1 MITRIHRM
9 KEETRLRGGSVVS
22 SLRLEIE
29 KAMGL
34 KFPERNGEVIV
45 RFEESMEIPP
55 AAEALMRGLYRDPDS
70 VRQGFK
76 LLHQETGTLIDILMP
91 RRSRLREW
99 ADSLPERPKEAE
111 SFLKETADQLLK
123 REQRLVQAEREL
135 VGQLQESGLEDV
147 YPIPLGAFGICSY
160 REPTV
165 KIFLKPLGRFA
176 EIAQIN
182 PELLRQTVRV
192 HFLFL
197 LLLIAGVDLDGQV
210 YARGGEDECT
220 HWLTSIYTIRY
231 LKSQSAELL
240 QCYLEW
246 IKAWGGKMPNQS
258 LLNERECEK
267 TRAAMVF
274 WRRKTN
280 ISWEE
285 CWRIINQLERPGNSN
300 SMVFN

>member
-1 MITRIHRM
+1 M
-9 KEETRLRGGSVVS
+9 LS

-45 RFEESMEIPP
+45 RFEESVEIPP
-55 AAEALMRGLYRDPDS
+55 AAETLMRGLYRDPDR

-135 VGQLQESGLEDV
+135 VDQLQESGLEDV
-147 YPIPLGAFGICSY
+147 YPVPLAAFGICTY

-165 KIFLKPLGRFA
+165 KIFLKPLGRLG
-176 EIAQIN
+176 EIVQIN
-182 PELLRQTVRV
+182 PESLRQAVRV

-197 LLLIAGVDLDGQV
+197 LLLISGADLDGQV
-210 YARGGEDECT
+210 YARGGEEESI

-231 LKSQSAELL
+231 LKSQSTELL

-246 IKAWGGKMPNQS
+246 VKAWGGKMPNQS
-258 LLNERECEK
+258 LLNDRECEK

-274 WRRKTN
+274 WRRKPN

-285 CWRIINQLERPGNSN
+285 CWRIISQVERPGS
-300 SMVFN
+300 F

>member
-1 MITRIHRM
+1 
-9 KEETRLRGGSVVS
+9 VS

-55 AAEALMRGLYRDPDS
+55 GAETLMRGLYRDPDR

-76 LLHQETGTLIDILMP
+76 LLHQETGSMIDILMP

-135 VGQLQESGLEDV
+135 VSQLQESGVEDV
-147 YPIPLGAFGICSY
+147 YPIPLEAFGICTF
-160 REPTV
+160 RDPTV

-176 EIAQIN
+176 EICQIN
-182 PELLRQTVRV
+182 PELLRQAVRI

-197 LLLIAGVDLDGQV
+197 LLLIAGADLDGQV
-210 YARGGEDECT
+210 YARAAEEEVI

-231 LKSQSAELL
+231 LKSKSKELI
-240 QCYLEW
+240 QCYQEW
-246 IKAWGGKMPNQS
+246 VKAWDVKIPNQS

-267 TRAAMVF
+267 MRAAMVF
-274 WRRKTN
+274 WRRQSN

-285 CWRIINQLERPGNSN
+285 CWCIINQLERLGSSN
-300 SMVFN
+300 TMMFN

>member
-1 MITRIHRM
+1 M
-9 KEETRLRGGSVVS
+9 VS

-34 KFPERNGEVIV
+34 RFPERNGEVIV
-45 RFEESMEIPP
+45 RFDESVEIPS
-55 AAEALMRGLYRDPDS
+55 AAETLMRGLYRDPES

-111 SFLKETADQLLK
+111 SFLKETADQFLK

-135 VGQLQESGLEDV
+135 VGQLQESRLEDV
-147 YPIPLGAFGICSY
+147 YPIPLAAFGICTF
-160 REPTV
+160 REPAV
-165 KIFLKPLGRFA
+165 KIFLKPLGRYA

-182 PELLRQTVRV
+182 PEPLRQAVRV

-197 LLLIAGVDLDGQV
+197 LLLIAGADLDGQV
-210 YARGGEDECT
+210 YARDGEDEGI
-220 HWLTSIYTIRY
+220 HWLASIYTIRY
-231 LKSQSAELL
+231 LKSQSKELL

-246 IKAWGGKMPNQS
+246 IKAWEGKMPNHS

-267 TRAAMVF
+267 TRATMVF
-274 WRRKTN
+274 WRRKSN

-285 CWRIINQLERPGNSN
+285 CWRIMSQLEGTGNPN

>member
-1 MITRIHRM
+1 M
-9 KEETRLRGGSVVS
+9 LS

-45 RFEESMEIPP
+45 RFEESVEIPP
-55 AAEALMRGLYRDPDS
+55 AAETLMRGLYRDPDR

-111 SFLKETADQLLK
+111 SFLKETADQLMK

-135 VGQLQESGLEDV
+135 VDQLQESGLEDV
-147 YPIPLGAFGICSY
+147 YPVPLAAFGICTY

-165 KIFLKPLGRFA
+165 KIFLKPLGRFS
-176 EIAQIN
+176 EISQIN
-182 PELLRQTVRV
+182 PESLRQAVRV

-197 LLLIAGVDLDGQV
+197 LLLIAGADLDGQV
-210 YARGGEDECT
+210 YARGGEEESI

-231 LKSQSAELL
+231 LKSQSTELL

-246 IKAWGGKMPNQS
+246 VKAWGGKMPNQS
-258 LLNERECEK
+258 LLNDRECEK

-274 WRRKTN
+274 WRRKPN

-285 CWRIINQLERPGNSN
+285 CWRIISQVERPGS
-300 SMVFN
+300 F

>member
-1 MITRIHRM
+1 
-9 KEETRLRGGSVVS
+9 
-22 SLRLEIE
+22 
-29 KAMGL
+29 MGL

-45 RFEESMEIPP
+45 QFEESMEIPP
-55 AAEALMRGLYRDPDS
+55 AAETLMRGLYRDPER

-99 ADSLPERPKEAE
+99 ADSLPDRPKEAE
-111 SFLKETADQLLK
+111 SFLKETADQFLK

-147 YPIPLGAFGICSY
+147 YPIPLAAFGVCSY

-176 EIAQIN
+176 EITQIN
-182 PELLRQTVRV
+182 PEPLRQAIRV

-197 LLLIAGVDLDGQV
+197 LLLIAGADLDGQV
-210 YARGGEDECT
+210 YARSGDDESI

-231 LKSQSAELL
+231 LKSQSTELL

-246 IKAWGGKMPNQS
+246 IKAWGGRTPNQS
-258 LLNERECEK
+258 LLNEKECEK
-267 TRAAMVF
+267 TRAAMIF
-274 WRRKTN
+274 WRRKSN
-280 ISWEE
+280 LSWEE
-285 CWRIINQLERPGNSN
+285 CWRIISQLERPGNSN
-300 SMVFN
+300 SMGFN

>member
-1 MITRIHRM
+1 M
-9 KEETRLRGGSVVS
+9 S

-45 RFEESMEIPP
+45 RFDESMEIPP
-55 AAEALMRGLYRDPDS
+55 AAETLMRGLYRDPES
-70 VRQGFK
+70 VRQSFK

-111 SFLKETADQLLK
+111 SFLKETAEQFLK

-147 YPIPLGAFGICSY
+147 YPIPLAAFGICTF

-165 KIFLKPLGRFA
+165 KIFLKPLGRYA

-182 PELLRQTVRV
+182 PESLRQVVRV

-197 LLLIAGVDLDGQV
+197 LLLIAGADLDGQV
-210 YARGGEDECT
+210 YARDGEGEGI
-220 HWLTSIYTIRY
+220 HWLASVYTIRY
-231 LKSQSAELL
+231 LKSQSKERL

-246 IKAWGGKMPNQS
+246 IKAWGGEMPNQS
-258 LLNERECEK
+258 LLNEQECEK

-274 WRRKTN
+274 WRRKSN

-285 CWRIINQLERPGNSN
+285 CWRIISQLEGTRSSN